1 MLRIN
6 TLYQRASFRIT
17 TFYPDCI
24 PTVVHPENVEPCE
37 SDALS
42 VSMLSDAENRK
53 RKFDQI

>member
-24 PTVVHPENVEPCE
+24 PAEVHPENGEPCE
-37 SDALS
+37 SDAS
-42 VSMLSDAENRK
+42 STSTLSDAKNRK
-53 RKFDQI
+53 PKFDPI